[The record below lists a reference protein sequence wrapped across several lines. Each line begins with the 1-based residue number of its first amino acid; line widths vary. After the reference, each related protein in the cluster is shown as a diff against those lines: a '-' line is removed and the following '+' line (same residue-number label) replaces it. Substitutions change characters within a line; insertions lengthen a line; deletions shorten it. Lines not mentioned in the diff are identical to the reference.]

1 MTIEQIYNSKDISV
15 RAFNVCND
23 NGLNDLSSILQYY
36 RKNRSFESLRNCGKK
51 SNLELIAVC
60 VKYFNNIAWNV
71 NESEDKEVL
80 IVDRINKFNRIQ
92 REVINS
98 FIETSVNNLSLRSR
112 NAFILYL
119 DKDIKIKNIAEKILT
134 NQRFNFQDINNIGSK
149 SVVELNEFISALI
162 RFIEEV
168 SSFEVEKDLIP
179 LKNKF
184 FLEKTFSETT
194 IPSEIIEAQSIIKLI
209 DFLLK
214 VEDADQISFSDDK
227 YSILDTD
234 PIWSNKKSKPKS
246 LLKAGSNNLFT
257 KIKVKLVFQKA
268 LKIYNNKIH
277 KNLDEIA
284 EECNLTRERV
294 RQIKNICLEDI
305 LNNFKFIKFIDDDLF
320 HKYGIDCNQD
330 IIIIDEALKDT
341 INEINQTNFSAEFL
355 SFLIFVNLSDKFELV
370 GEIDDVLQPKY
381 FNSKDSHQWK
391 NFYLVNK
398 KISSLFNF
406 LGFAND
412 LDKRLSERIEE
423 TYGFHFTSYLNNFI
437 KIEDNSQLSM
447 ISPIAERIINQEFDL
462 FIDLNDNIVFNR
474 NTIKQVRE
482 YVIEALEKLGAP
494 SNIEEIYNLIVEIHP
509 EITKSPEALRG
520 SLQRS
525 PEIIYFGRSSTYGL
539 KKWEIEKEGIKGGTI
554 KDIIFEY
561 LQVKTD
567 PIHILELLNEV
578 HKYRDKTNAR
588 NIITNL
594 KLDPQKQFIIFNQS
608 FIGLS
613 GKTYNSNLTSL
624 PKFLGKTVTN
634 YVNQQKFT
642 NRITIEEYFSIHL
655 KISQRNMKYII
666 DHLIEQQFV
675 FIDNQSNLSI

>member
-406 LGFAND
+406 HGFAND

>member
-112 NAFILYL
+112 NAFVLYL

>member
-71 NESEDKEVL
+71 NEFEDKEVL

-406 LGFAND
+406 HGFAND